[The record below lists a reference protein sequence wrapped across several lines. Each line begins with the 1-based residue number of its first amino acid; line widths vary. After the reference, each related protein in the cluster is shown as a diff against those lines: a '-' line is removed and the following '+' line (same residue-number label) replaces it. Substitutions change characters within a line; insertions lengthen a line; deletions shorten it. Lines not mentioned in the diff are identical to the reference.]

1 MTTPSRAPVLQ
12 VQDLSFAYPDQPA
25 LAARWSARV
34 PAGITLLHGDTGSG
48 KSTLLRLLAGT
59 QTVDGRLTLGGV
71 RFDADPVAYRRRVFW
86 HEPGTDAFDQL
97 TPRAL
102 ASAVC
107 ADRAGFDEAA
117 WQCHSEGFGLTPHL
131 HKALYM
137 LSTGSRRKAML
148 AAALASGC
156 ALTLLDEPAGALDAA
171 SIAYLWKALDACA
184 LPPDRAI
191 VVASSERLDALPL
204 AATIELPLR

>member
-1 MTTPSRAPVLQ
+1 MTTPSSSTVLQ
-12 VQDLSFAYPDQPA
+12 VQDLCFAYPDQPP
-25 LAARWSARV
+25 LAARWSARI
-34 PAGITLLHGDTGSG
+34 PAGLTLLHGDTGSG

-59 QTVDGRLTLGGV
+59 QAVDGRLTL
-71 RFDADPVAYRRRVFW
+71 RSASFDVDPVAYRRMVFW

-97 TPRAL
+97 TPREL

-107 ADRAGFDEAA
+107 ADQPGFDEAA
-117 WQCHSEGFGLTPHL
+117 WQQHALGFGLAPHL

-148 AAALASGC
+148 AAALASTR
-156 ALTLLDEPAGALDAA
+156 ALTLLDEPTGALDAP
-171 SIAYLWKALDACA
+171 SVAYLMQALATFA
-184 LPPDRAI
+184 ASSDRAI

-204 AATIELPLR
+204 AALIELPLR

>member
-1 MTTPSRAPVLQ
+1 MTTPSSATLLQ

-59 QTVDGRLTLGGV
+59 QTVDGQLTLGGV
-71 RFDADPVAYRRRVFW
+71 CLHADPVAYRRMVFW
-86 HEPGTDAFDQL
+86 QEPGTDAFDQL
-97 TPRAL
+97 MPRELAL
-102 ASAVC
+102 TVC
-107 ADRAGFDEAA
+107 ADPPGFDEAA
-117 WQCHSEGFGLTPHL
+117 WQQHAAGFGLTPHL

-156 ALTLLDEPAGALDAA
+156 ALTLLDEPAGALDAP
-171 SIAYLWKALDACA
+171 SVAYLMQALGAFA
-184 LPPDRAI
+184 ASSDRAI

-204 AATIELPLR
+204 AAVIELPLR

>member
-1 MTTPSRAPVLQ
+1 MTTPSRALVLQ
-12 VQDLSFAYPDQPA
+12 VQDLSFSYPDQPA

-59 QTVDGRLTLGGV
+59 QTVDGRLILGGV
-71 RFDADPVAYRRRVFW
+71 RFEADPVAYRRRVFW

-102 ASAVC
+102 ASAAC
-107 ADRAGFDEAA
+107 ADSDRLDEAA
-117 WQCHSEGFGLTPHL
+117 WQRHAEGFGLTPHL

-191 VVASSERLDALPL
+191 VVASSEHLDALPL